1 MKHNGK
7 KTIGSFGI
15 KSSEIPHATVIISQ
29 EMSSSSKVTKRFNLN
44 SADGEEVYRT
54 EDPNTFILGN
64 GTRLKKVTFVEL
76 W

>member
-1 MKHNGK
+1 MRGNRK

-15 KSSEIPHATVIISQ
+15 KSDEIPAATVVISQ
-29 EMSSSSKVTKRFNLN
+29 ETGSSSKVIKHFNLN

-54 EDPNTFILGN
+54 EDPNTFILEN
-64 GTRLKKVTFVEL
+64 GTRLKKITLVEL

>member
-1 MKHNGK
+1 MRKNGK

-15 KSSEIPHATVIISQ
+15 KSSEMPPATVVISQ
-29 EMSSSSKVTKRFNLN
+29 ETNSASKIIKHFNLN

-54 EDPNTFILGN
+54 EDPNTFVLEN
-64 GTRLKKVTFVEL
+64 GTQLKKITLVEL

>member
-1 MKHNGK
+1 MRRNTK

-15 KSSEIPHATVIISQ
+15 KSDEISAETVVISQ
-29 EMSSSSKVTKRFNLN
+29 ETSSSSTVRKHFNLN

-54 EDPNTFILGN
+54 EDPNTFILEN
-64 GTRLKKVTFVEL
+64 GTRLKKITLVEL